1 MITSRA
7 LVSYVGIIG
16 LAILLVFFAG
26 TAYVP
31 LLGTL
36 LMLSLGL
43 WVTSERRWRSLLE
56 FVCGRTKSAQWAD
69 APWTPR
75 YSVLLIANAL
85 IGLAITV
92 VAFLF
97 ANASLLSVL
106 SR

>member
-7 LVSYVGIIG
+7 LVAYVGIVG

-36 LMLSLGL
+36 LPLSLGL
-43 WVTSERRWRSLLE
+43 WVASEKRWRSLLE
-56 FVCGRTKSAQWAD
+56 FVFGPAKSARWAD
-69 APWTPR
+69 ARWTPR
-75 YSVLLIANAL
+75 YSVLLILDGL
-85 IGLAITV
+85 IWLAITV

-97 ANASLLSVL
+97 ANVSLLSVL
-106 SR
+106 RR

>member
-7 LVSYVGIIG
+7 LVAYVGIVG

-36 LMLSLGL
+36 LPLSLGL
-43 WVTSERRWRSLLE
+43 WVASEKRWRSLLE
-56 FVCGRTKSAQWAD
+56 FLFGPAKSARWGD

-75 YSVLLIANAL
+75 YSVLLILDGL
-85 IGLAITV
+85 IWLAITV

-97 ANASLLSVL
+97 ANVSLLSVL
-106 SR
+106 RR